1 MRTITGNLQGAGL
14 KVAVVVSRFNA
25 LITEKLLAGALAT
38 LKRHGVSEAD
48 TDVVHVPGAF
58 ELPAAAR
65 RVAALGRHDA
75 IIALGAVIRGETSHF
90 DYVAGEA
97 ARGIA
102 QLAIEGPCA
111 VSFGVLTTETEEQAE
126 ARAGGAHGNKGADA
140 ALAAIELATLY
151 RELSAWH
158 GG

>member
-1 MRTITGNLQGAGL
+1 MRTMTGSDRGEGL
-14 KVAVVVSRFNA
+14 KVAVVVSRFNSFV
-25 LITEKLLAGALAT
+25 TEQLLAGALEA
-38 LKRHGVSEAD
+38 LKRHAVRETD
-48 TDVVHVPGAF
+48 VDVVHVPGAF

-75 IIALGAVIRGETSHF
+75 IVLLGAVIRGETAHF

-102 QLAIEGPCA
+102 QLAFEGPCA
-111 VSFGVLTTETEEQAE
+111 VSFGVLTTETVEQAQ
-126 ARAGGAHGNKGADA
+126 ARAGGQHGNKGADA
-140 ALAAIELATLY
+140 ALAAIELANLY
-151 RELSAWH
+151 RDLAAWH